1 MLPNYQ
7 NYFKNYIMIDLNQQP
22 AELMAVLEES
32 KKLINPK
39 IGEYIAQY
47 NPETHAIITDKAKY
61 PDKIIETPEG
71 TSTQPINRLALA
83 IQKMIVDKSVA
94 FGFGRAVTYLWTDKE
109 AGQTVEKIFKQN
121 KLNSL
126 TRKIARD
133 CYTTSH
139 TAELWY
145 PVALNPEDA
154 TDEDKTAFR
163 LRCIH
168 LNATK
173 GDIFYPVFDNG
184 DMVAFV
190 REIKKKNLEGVEK
203 DYAEIYTAENTRTL
217 INDGG
222 WQESA
227 DFPVKPNPIKKI
239 PVVYASQ
246 DTSEWFDVQRL
257 IDRLEGLV
265 SGHAEVNDY
274 HFAPKLKA
282 SGKINGFAKKG
293 EKGAVFEMENG
304 ASLDYLTWNQGT
316 ESLSLEF
323 NQLWDAI
330 FKITQTPD
338 ISFENMKSFGAVSGV
353 AWQYFFM
360 DAHLKVEMKREI
372 WDDYLI
378 RRVNIVKAFIG
389 KLLDVSQDDTM
400 KELDAE
406 IQINPYIIND
416 VATKI
421 NYLTTATGGKA
432 VISQATAVKDLD
444 MTEDAELELL
454 AIQNDQK
461 LINPKPLQETN

>member
-1 MLPNYQ
+1 
-7 NYFKNYIMIDLNQQP
+7 MIDFNQDP
-22 AELMAVLEES
+22 AALMTVLEES

-39 IGEYIAQY
+39 IPDYIAQY
-47 NPETHAIITDKAKY
+47 NPETHGIIADKAKY

-71 TSTQPINRLALA
+71 TSTQPVNRLALA
-83 IQKMIVDKSVA
+83 VQKMIVDKSVA
-94 FGFGRAVTYLWTDKE
+94 FGFGRPVTYLWTDKE
-109 AGQTVEKIFKQN
+109 AGQAVEKIFKQN

-145 PVALNPEDA
+145 QVPLNPEDE
-154 TDEDKTAFR
+154 TTEDKVKFR
-163 LRCIH
+163 IRCVH
-168 LNATK
+168 LNASK
-173 GDIFYPVFDNG
+173 GDVFYPVFDNG

-190 REIKKKNLEGVEK
+190 REITKKDLEGKEK

-227 DFPVKPNPIKKI
+227 DFPTKPNPIKKI
-239 PVVYASQ
+239 PVIYASQ
-246 DTSEWFDVQRL
+246 DAAEWFDVQRL
-257 IDRLEGLV
+257 IDRLEGLI

-282 SGKINGFAKKG
+282 VGEIKGFSKKG
-293 EKGAVFEMENG
+293 EKGAVFEMANG
-304 ASLDYLTWNQGT
+304 SSLDYLTWNQGT
-316 ESLSLEF
+316 ESLALEF
-323 NQLWDAI
+323 KQLWDAI

-338 ISFENMKSFGAVSGV
+338 ISFENMKGFGAVSGV

-389 KLLDVSQDDTM
+389 KLLDVSQAEKM

-416 VATKI
+416 LATKI
-421 NYLTTATGGKA
+421 GYLTNATGGKA
-432 VISQATAVKDLD
+432 VISQETAVKDLD
-444 MTEDAELELL
+444 LTEDSEAELR

-461 LINPKPLQETN
+461 LNTEKPLQETI